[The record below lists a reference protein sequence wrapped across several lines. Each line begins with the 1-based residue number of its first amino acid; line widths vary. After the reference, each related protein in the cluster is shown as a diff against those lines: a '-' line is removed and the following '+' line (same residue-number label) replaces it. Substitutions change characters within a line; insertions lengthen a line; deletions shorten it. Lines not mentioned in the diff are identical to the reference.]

1 MLGRNVRILYPQETR
16 EALVARTCPVLF
28 KEGSLDIDVPL
39 VRKDGV
45 LRHIALA
52 LSVITDQAGVRT
64 GMMGVSVDVTHLK
77 QYEIDLKESNEILGA
92 IRNLQEIMIST
103 RDHHVAMEEALS
115 TLLDT
120 TGSQHGFLGDV
131 RTDLHGEPDFR
142 TRAAQTRSEDPATVS
157 FFRAKP
163 LRTIEFH
170 ERDSLIGRVI
180 HQGETV
186 VTGSPVS
193 DPRGIG
199 LAAGHPS
206 ISSFAGLPLK
216 SRNEVIGMVG
226 LANRPGGYEPAFLAK
241 IRPLLDCCASFVE
254 VCRTRERAQAIEET
268 LAIAFERA
276 TDALVITDLEGEI
289 IHWNR
294 QAEKLLGY
302 TKAVAVGKHIAALG
316 KQEDSSGMGGLLA
329 EAQRSGRSRGEVIVR
344 VQHGAEIVAAVVVV
358 HGSMDELVWVI
369 DDITWR
375 KNAERA
381 LEEASS
387 RFAAWTQNSQS
398 AFWMGAMDGRT
409 AFYKS
414 PAFKTILGVDE
425 EPWPGTNDLWRNR
438 IHPDDYEGFEAN
450 AQAYIKGVT
459 VRHRYRI
466 FRSDG
471 SIRWVESN
479 VFPVKNA
486 QGEVYCLA
494 GLVDDITEHQQ
505 AIVQL
510 QAALAEKEALLKEIH
525 HRVKNNLQIISSLLR
540 LQGGTTTDER
550 AGSIL
555 RDSRNRI
562 ETIAVLHEHLYQSEN
577 LSHINFAVYAERLIG
592 SITSM
597 NQAAYQTVK
606 VNMHIEPFKLD
617 PETAVLCG
625 LILNELISN
634 AHRHAFP
641 DGRAGEITI
650 RAQATNETECMF
662 EVRDNGI
669 GIPPEFDVQRVKTL
683 GLKLVRQL
691 TRQLRGTMS
700 LSSDN
705 GTSVRIDF
713 PVQRQA

>member
-1 MLGRNVRILYPQETR
+1 M
-16 EALVARTCPVLF
+16 
-28 KEGSLDIDVPL
+28 
-39 VRKDGV
+39 
-45 LRHIALA
+45 
-52 LSVITDQAGVRT
+52 
-64 GMMGVSVDVTHLK
+64 
-77 QYEIDLKESNEILGA
+77 
-92 IRNLQEIMIST
+92 
-103 RDHHVAMEEALS
+103 
-115 TLLDT
+115 
-120 TGSQHGFLGDV
+120 
-131 RTDLHGEPDFR
+131 
-142 TRAAQTRSEDPATVS
+142 
-157 FFRAKP
+157 
-163 LRTIEFH
+163 
-170 ERDSLIGRVI
+170 
-180 HQGETV
+180 
-186 VTGSPVS
+186 
-193 DPRGIG
+193 
-199 LAAGHPS
+199 
-206 ISSFAGLPLK
+206 

-226 LANRPGGYEPAFLAK
+226 LANRPGGYEPMFLAK
-241 IRPLLDCCASFVE
+241 IRPLVDCCAGFVE
-254 VCRTRERAQAIEET
+254 ICRSRERAQAIEET
-268 LAIAFERA
+268 LALAFERA
-276 TDALVITDLEGEI
+276 TDALVITDPDGEI

-302 TKAVAVGKHIAALG
+302 TKGEAVGKHIGALG
-316 KQEDSSGMGGLLA
+316 KPGDSSGLVSLLA
-329 EAQRSGRSRGEVIVR
+329 EAQRSGRSRGEVLVR
-344 VQHGAEIVAAVVVV
+344 VQHGEEMVAAVVVV
-358 HGSMDELVWVI
+358 HGSMDELIWVI

-375 KNAERA
+375 KNAEKA
-381 LEEASS
+381 LQEASS

-425 EPWPGTNDLWRNR
+425 EPWPGTNDVWRNR

-450 AQAYIKGVT
+450 AQAYTQGVT

-510 QAALAEKEALLKEIH
+510 QVALAEKEVLLKEIH

-550 AGSIL
+550 ASSIL

-577 LSHINFAVYAERLIG
+577 LSRINFAVYAERLIG

-606 VNMHIEPFKLD
+606 VHMNIESFTLD

-625 LILNELISN
+625 LIMNELISN

-650 RAQATNETECMF
+650 CSQRISETQCMF
-662 EVRDNGI
+662 SVSDNGI

-691 TRQLRGTMS
+691 ARQLKGTIS
-700 LSSDN
+700 IS
-705 GTSVRIDF
+705 GTQGTIVRIDF
-713 PVQRQA
+713 PVPRST